1 MYDIDDVDFE
11 IVKDLEK
18 DVKPGELLYADFT
31 IRYKEKNKFKTKDI
45 RQGILSSPYESN
57 WPVIDEKYVGVLRW
71 FDKKQIQNITD
82 ISITEIKIRART
94 GFINKPG
101 KYVHRPDNKP
111 RRVVED
117 WEKTERLDNGSFV

>member
-31 IRYKEKNKFKTKDI
+31 IRYREKNKFKTKDI
-45 RQGILSSPYESN
+45 RQGILSRPYESN
-57 WPVIDEKYVGVLRW
+57 WPVI
-71 FDKKQIQNITD
+71 DKKQIQNITD